1 MTVRIVSL
9 LPSATEIVAAL
20 GLTDQLVGI
29 SHSCDYPPE
38 ILGKPVLTRPCLEPK
53 SLGSPEIDAV
63 IAQRV
68 REGRSVYELDREG
81 LKAADP
87 DLILTQELCDVCAVG
102 YRDVTLA
109 IQQLPRKAKV
119 LSLDAC
125 FLGDMLR
132 DIQRVAVATGVPERA
147 KPLVSGLRRR
157 IETVAERA
165 KEAEIR
171 PRVACLEWLDP
182 LYTAGHWVP
191 ELVELAGGRDLLAA
205 KGEPSRKIPWEQVV
219 TAQPDVLALM
229 PCGFD
234 IPRALK
240 ELHLVTG
247 RPGWGELP
255 AVKAG
260 RAYAANGHAYYNR
273 SGPRLVDGLE
283 FLAHVIHP
291 ELFPMTLPADAVIP
305 LPAS

>member
-1 MTVRIVSL
+1 MRIVSL
-9 LPSATEIVAAL
+9 LPSASEIVAAL

-53 SLGSPEIDAV
+53 SLGSYEIDAL

-68 REGRSVYELDREG
+68 REGRSVYELDGEG

-102 YRDVTLA
+102 HRDVALA
-109 IQQLPRKAKV
+109 AQQLPRKPEV
-119 LSLDAC
+119 LSLDPC
-125 FLGDMLR
+125 FLGDVLR

-147 KPLVSGLRRR
+147 KPVVSGLRRR

-165 KEAEIR
+165 KAAERR

-191 ELVELAGGRDLLAA
+191 ELVELSGGRDVLAA
-205 KGEPSRKIPWEQVV
+205 KGEPARKIPWDQVV
-219 TAQPDVLALM
+219 TATPEVLVLM

-234 IPRALK
+234 VPRTLK
-240 ELHLVTG
+240 ELHLITG
-247 RPGWGELP
+247 RPGWRELP

-260 RAYAANGHAYYNR
+260 HTYAVNGSAYYNR
-273 SGPRLVDGLE
+273 FGPRLVDGLE
-283 FLAHVIHP
+283 FLAHLIHP
-291 ELFPMTLPADAVIP
+291 DLFPDTPPADAVMP
-305 LPAS
+305 LSAT